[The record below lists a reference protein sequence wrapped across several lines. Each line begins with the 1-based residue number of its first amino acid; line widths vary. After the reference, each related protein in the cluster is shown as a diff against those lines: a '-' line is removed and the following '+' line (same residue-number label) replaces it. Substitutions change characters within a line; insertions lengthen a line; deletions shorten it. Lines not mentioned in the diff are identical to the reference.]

1 MSPVNKSQYQLA
13 PSILSAD
20 FARLGDQVKEAT
32 DCGADIIHVDIMDGH
47 FVPTLTWGPQ
57 TVSALKKWTHLP
69 LDVHMMVQEPERHID
84 SFLEAGSDI
93 ITVHAEA
100 CTHIHWVINKIKEH
114 GSKASV
120 AINPGTP
127 ISVLDS
133 VFQYLDQI
141 LVMTVNPGLPR
152 QRFIPEMGSKI
163 QKVSEQILR
172 CEYDIKLQV
181 DGGINISTIGT
192 VVERGAD
199 IVVAGSAIFE
209 DPDGIGAAINKLRQA
224 GSNKVSNRE

>member
-224 GSNKVSNRE
+224 GRQQ

>member
-1 MSPVNKSQYQLA
+1 MNPTEQSRYQLA
-13 PSILSAD
+13 ASILSAD
-20 FARLGDQVKEAT
+20 FARLGEQVKEAT

-47 FVPTLTWGPQ
+47 FVPALTWGPQ
-57 TVSALKKWTHLP
+57 TVAALKKWTHLP
-69 LDVHMMVQEPERHID
+69 LDIHMMVQQPEKHID

-100 CTHIHWVINKIKEH
+100 CTHIHWVIDKIKEH

-120 AINPGTP
+120 AINPGTS
-127 ISVLDS
+127 ISTLDS
-133 VFQYLDQI
+133 IFEYLDQV

-163 QKVSEQILR
+163 QKVSDQILR
-172 CEYDIKLQV
+172 SKYDIKLQV

-192 VVERGAD
+192 AVERGAN

-209 DPDGIGAAINKLRQA
+209 DPDGIGTAINKLRNMCDNQI
-224 GSNKVSNRE
+224 SNPG